1 MERQPGGFAP
11 FGGFLVECP
20 NIEKACVCLSVY
32 LSVFC
37 THFRGF
43 LPSGICAGFKRRC
56 HSVYFQRCSKG
67 VPKKST
73 FKEDWSDFQGTVF
86 FRTFSDFCA
95 ILGTRLGSLQR
106 GRTALRVQSSLTS
119 EMNAL
124 TSGLN
129 LRRPT
134 SKSIK

>member
-1 MERQPGGFAP
+1 MSRPDATAGCLSWLSSGCQTRMTLADDT
-11 FGGFLVECP
+11 VCP
-20 NIEKACVCLSVY
+20 LWGLPSRVPQHRKSLCLSVCLSV
-32 LSVFC
+32 C
-37 THFRGF
+37 TDFRHPV
-43 LPSGICAGFKRRC
+43 PSGICAGFKRRC

-106 GRTALRVQSSLTS
+106 GRTALRVQSS
-119 EMNAL
+119 
-124 TSGLN
+124 
-129 LRRPT
+129 
-134 SKSIK
+134 